1 MLFCQSPG
9 RGDFK
14 ADEFGRVDDEL
25 VVKDCPDGV
34 PPPAD
39 DEPQLEAEM
48 DIPIAAITRNIA
60 LLPATLPIE
69 VRNSLLAIPFFFKAI
84 ISPVKKCKDNL
95 VPRNKFYIFSDRTL
109 I

>member
-14 ADEFGRVDDEL
+14 AGELEEVDEVL
-25 VVKDCPDGV
+25 VVKDCPDTDGL

-39 DEPQLEAEM
+39 DEPQLEVEI
-48 DIPIAAITRNIA
+48 DIPIAAIARNIA

-69 VRNSLLAIPFFFKAI
+69 VRNSLLAIPFFFKTI
-84 ISPVKKCKDNL
+84 ISPVKKM
-95 VPRNKFYIFSDRTL
+95 
-109 I
+109 

>member
-14 ADEFGRVDDEL
+14 ADEFEGVDDEL
-25 VVKDCPDGV
+25 VVIDCPDGV

-48 DIPIAAITRNIA
+48 DIPIIAIARNIA